1 MSDVV
6 ELTSKETGAIVT
18 AQQAYDAFMSGPVL
32 ITVPNGRC
40 YSVLGMYWED
50 INKENNDMSN
60 VQGVKFFVGNGS
72 LGGSITIGE
81 LS

>member
-1 MSDVV
+1 MSNVAG
-6 ELTSKETGAIVT
+6 LTSKETGAIVT

-32 ITVPNGRC
+32 ITVPNGVC

-50 INKENNDMSN
+50 INKETNDPSN
-60 VQGVKFFVGNGS
+60 VQGVNFFVSNGS
-72 LGGSITIGE
+72 YKGSITVGE